1 MAFCSGIFQHPTD
14 NYDYFNLI
22 SGQRHSTARFLC
34 PSGNSD
40 SIIIGAGTCDDSSN
54 TVGVWSLTNVLECQ
68 QNEKLLSDFDGYKVG
83 ASVSCLEFCQGNVL
97 PNLCPLWV
105 GLVDGTVI
113 LLGNNITSMDD
124 DRDIQQKLIQNAVFD
139 NSRPNLHSAAV
150 SAIAVHPNEEQC
162 LTAAE
167 DGKLFELRVDG
178 AGSVTASPWPEV
190 IDWMA
195 VYDVKYGGDGR
206 TVYTAGGSGQI
217 KMWDRRACSRPKSFG
232 GEDLGDK
239 YFSIEPFDRTDAGGM
254 GARDGLLLAG
264 GADGRI
270 SVFDVR
276 QERTP
281 LIQIL
286 PGSSP
291 DAHSAE
297 VLSIR
302 GGHQGAFR
310 RSFYSCAADGSVLA
324 LAGDGGGGG
333 AGGFGSDPAPISVTG
348 WYRRAQ
354 AVNSVD
360 AVLCDEG
367 RRGERTLLLAATDGG
382 LLLAQVPADPG
393 APLDCDGA
401 SDALVVEE
409 DPGAFSAAAG
419 AWRY

>member
-1 MAFCSGIFQHPTD
+1 
-14 NYDYFNLI
+14 
-22 SGQRHSTARFLC
+22 
-34 PSGNSD
+34 
-40 SIIIGAGTCDDSSN
+40 
-54 TVGVWSLTNVLECQ
+54 
-68 QNEKLLSDFDGYKVG
+68 
-83 ASVSCLEFCQGNVL
+83 
-97 PNLCPLWV
+97 
-105 GLVDGTVI
+105 
-113 LLGNNITSMDD
+113 MDD
-124 DRDIQQKLIQNAVFD
+124 DGAIQQNLIQIAVFD
-139 NSRPNLHSAAV
+139 KSRQNLHSASV

-178 AGSVTASPWPEV
+178 AGTVSASPWPEV

-195 VYDVKYGGDGR
+195 LYDVKYGGDGR

-232 GEDLGDK
+232 GTDLRDK

-264 GADGRI
+264 GADGGI
-270 SVFDVR
+270 SVIDVR

-281 LIQIL
+281 LIQTL
-286 PGSSP
+286 QGSGIG
-291 DAHSAE
+291 AHGAE

-310 RSFYSCAADGSVLA
+310 RSFYSCGADGSVLA
-324 LAGDGGGGG
+324 LAGDGGAGAGG
-333 AGGFGSDPAPISVTG
+333 AGGDPAPVSVSG
-348 WYRRAQ
+348 WYRRPQ
-354 AVNSVD
+354 AVNTVD

-393 APLDCDGA
+393 APVDGDGA
-401 SDALVVEE
+401 TDALAVEE
-409 DPGAFSAAAG
+409 GAGALPGSVG